1 MGGGNSGVQGQRV
14 VEQGILHPAWGFGFV
29 LYRGKSQEVDGIQFQ
44 NVEEYLRNLA

>member
-14 VEQGILHPAWGFGFV
+14 DEQGILHPTWGFGFV